1 MWLLAGSGETTTTYN
16 GFDIFMLLFT
26 LIIFIGVVRLLVER
40 PKKNL
45 FAIGFGMLCLV
56 IFLVSDVIM
65 IKAWFS

>member
-1 MWLLAGSGETTTTYN
+1 MWLLAEPGETTTTYN

-26 LIIFIGVVRLLVER
+26 LIIFIGVVRLLMER